1 LTRTHSAPRLAS
13 IALAL
18 ALVVP
23 VRAQQPV
30 PEPMRVMSF
39 NIRYGTANDGQNRW
53 ENRRE
58 MLFALLRAENA
69 DLIGVQEALYP
80 QIQEILA
87 AVPGYAVAG
96 VGRDDG
102 RTKGE
107 FSAILFRANRFTL
120 SDAGTFWFSD
130 TPEVIASTSW
140 GNSITRIC
148 SWARFVDRDGRAF
161 WHYNVHLDHQSQPS
175 RERSTELLAR
185 RIAERAGRD
194 SRDVGRGEPAIVTG
208 DLNVGETNP
217 ALTALVGSPSAPGPF
232 VDTFRVLHPDAQEA
246 GTFTGFD
253 AARISGD
260 KIDYIFVPRGTEVIS
275 AAIVRTSTAGRLPSD
290 HFPVTARIRL
300 K

>member
-1 LTRTHSAPRLAS
+1 MTRTRWGLAP
-13 IALAL
+13 IVMAL
-18 ALVVP
+18 ALVAP
-23 VRAQQPV
+23 IRADRATAS
-30 PEPMRVMSF
+30 EPMLVMSF
-39 NIRYGTANDGQNRW
+39 NIRYGTANDGPNRW

-102 RTKGE
+102 KTKGE

-130 TPEVIASTSW
+130 TPEAVASKSW
-140 GNSITRIC
+140 GNTITRIC
-148 SWARFVDRDGRAF
+148 SWARLIDRDGRAF

-185 RIAERAGRD
+185 RIADRG
-194 SRDVGRGEPAIVTG
+194 SRGEPAIVTG

-217 ALTALVGSPSAPGPF
+217 ALTALVGSASAPGPF
-232 VDTFRVLHPDAQEA
+232 VDTFRVLHPDAKEV

-253 AARISGD
+253 AARTSGE
-260 KIDYIFVPRGTEVIS
+260 KIDYVFVPRGTEVLS
-275 AAIVRTSTAGRLPSD
+275 AAIVRTSTSGRLPSD
-290 HFPVTARIRL
+290 HFPVTARVRL

>member
-1 LTRTHSAPRLAS
+1 MTRRRSAPRLAAIA

-18 ALVVP
+18 VAP
-23 VRAQQPV
+23 IRADQASAS
-30 PEPMRVMSF
+30 EPLLVMSF

-80 QIQEILA
+80 QLQEILA

-107 FSAILFRANRFTL
+107 FSAILFRTNRFTL

-130 TPEVIASTSW
+130 TPEVVASTSW

-148 SWARFVDRDGRAF
+148 SWARLIDRDGRAF

-185 RIAERAGRD
+185 RVAERD
-194 SRDVGRGEPAIVTG
+194 SRRGEPAIVTG

-217 ALTALVGSPSAPGPF
+217 ALTALVGSLSAPGPF
-232 VDTFRVLHPDAQEA
+232 VDTFRVLHPDAKEV

-253 AARISGD
+253 ATRTSGE
-260 KIDYIFVPRGTEVIS
+260 KIDYVFVPRGTEVLS

-290 HFPVTARIRL
+290 HFPVTAKIRL